1 MNNNKTK
8 DIFENAPVPKAV
20 FLNIIPSIISMIMVL
35 VYNLADTYFIGQ
47 KDEPLM
53 VAAVSLA
60 TPAFL
65 LFMAIGMLF
74 GIGGTSLISRLL
86 GQKKPEKAKQTASFC
101 FWTGLV
107 VGIIGM
113 LVIWIGIEPISTL
126 VGGTKATRQYVKE
139 YLQIV
144 AVGVPF
150 LIISNC
156 FSNVIRAEGKAN
168 IAMAGMIIGNLAN
181 IILDPIMILA
191 LGWDVKGAAI
201 ATVIGNILSAVFYVM
216 HLVSKSSSLTIHP
229 RYYRAGNGI
238 AIGVLAI
245 GVPASLNNILM
256 STSNVLVNNQMKQY
270 GDMAVAGL
278 GVAMKVN
285 MVAVMLLI
293 GVGTGIQPLLG
304 YCYGARNRKRFLA
317 VLRFSL
323 LFAVLLSACMT
334 VICYLGA
341 GPMVRAFLSDKSA
354 YGYGMQFART
364 LILSGPVLGVLFV
377 MVNTIQGMGAA
388 LPSLILSVS
397 RQGIIYIPTLFLFNK
412 IFHSARMLVMTQPVV
427 DYASTTLALIL
438 FAITYR
444 LTLGRKEEENEA
456 G

>member
-8 DIFENAPVPKAV
+8 EIFENAPVPKAV

-126 VGGTKATRQYVKE
+126 VGATKATRQYVKE

-150 LIISNC
+150 LILSNC

-238 AIGVLAI
+238 AIGVMAI
-245 GVPASLNNILM
+245 GVPASLNSILM

-341 GPMVRAFLSDKSA
+341 GPMVRAFLSDKAA

-364 LILSGPVLGVLFV
+364 LIISGPVLGVLFV
-377 MVNTIQGMGAA
+377 MINTIQGMGAA

-397 RQGIIYIPTLFLFNK
+397 RQGIIYIPTLFLFNQ

-444 LTLGRKEEENEA
+444 LTLGRKEEENET